1 MGLKGTGTVREN
13 RTDKCP
19 LIDVKEMKKKPRG
32 FHDFRVDEKDNI
44 IVCRWN
50 DNSVVSLCSNAVG
63 IYPQTQTTRF
73 SRQTRQR
80 IQVEQPAIVKFY
92 NKSMG
97 GVDRMDENISKYR
110 VAIRGKKWYSSIV
123 SYLID
128 VSMNNAWLLHIRNK
142 DAEKLDLL
150 AFRRRVVSYYLEHYA
165 RPPQP
170 GCKGRPSAIET
181 ELQFDKV
188 NHWVI
193 PQDKQMC
200 CAHCHQKTTTRCE
213 KCDKG
218 LHVKCFKNF
227 HTK

>member
-1 MGLKGTGTVREN
+1 M
-13 RTDKCP
+13 
-19 LIDVKEMKKKPRG
+19 
-32 FHDFRVDEKDNI
+32 
-44 IVCRWN
+44 
-50 DNSVVSLCSNAVG
+50 
-63 IYPQTQTTRF
+63 
-73 SRQTRQR
+73 
-80 IQVEQPAIVKFY
+80 
-92 NKSMG
+92 
-97 GVDRMDENISKYR
+97 
-110 VAIRGKKWYSSIV
+110 

-128 VSMNNAWLLHIRNK
+128 VSMNNAWLLHRRNK

-170 GCKGRPSAIET
+170 GCKGRPSAIEI

-193 PQDKQMC
+193 PQDKQTR